1 MPFRDDL
8 LTPISGNSPGGQSL
22 RYDPIRDKIKDAR
35 REEMEA
41 PQGAWKT
48 EVKTADWDLVAKLA
62 GETIAKRSKDLQL
75 AVWLVDAHVRK
86 EGFAALAPG
95 FDFLRSLVDDFWDSL
110 HPQIEDGDLEERS
123 SILAWLD
130 LKLEEPLR
138 LLPIVSGA
146 LSWSS
151 YKESLTIGMEADA
164 KTQELRQKREQL
176 IGEGK
181 VSGEQWLEAAG
192 ATPKGDLET
201 LRSSINAASESLIQL
216 GEVCDKRFLKDSP
229 GFSKIRSTLE
239 EISGLL
245 RGLIQAKGG
254 PTPAPVPVRK
264 IETFAP
270 AEPNPPAAAQPA
282 PAPQPIQAV
291 EPVPAPS
298 GNAGIDP
305 VDVADAERRL
315 GAICRF
321 LRKNDTYDIAP
332 FLILRG
338 LRFGQ
343 IRYNGPHKID
353 PSMLEAPPSGLRAE
367 LKKLAAE
374 QNWDELLEATQ
385 RAMELPC
392 GRAWLDVQRY
402 TVMAL
407 EAKGEWW
414 AFVADAVR
422 AELRGLLS
430 DLPAILDM
438 QLLDDTPTANSE
450 TKKWIEEQVLSQ
462 RPGAPAAASSAPES
476 PAPPPDVPW
485 LDNAKLDEHGDDIF
499 QKAVADAGN
508 GHLPEALDALTRQI
522 ASERS
527 GRSRFLR
534 RVQLAHVLMVARQTR
549 IALPILHQL
558 AAEIETRSL
567 ETWEDWTAL
576 AYPLGLM
583 LECLEAGEASEAE
596 QAAIYA
602 RICRLDPARA
612 LSLRN

>member
-8 LTPISGNSPGGQSL
+8 LTPISGNSPGGQNL

-35 REEMEA
+35 REEVEA

-48 EVKTADWDLVAKLA
+48 EVKTADWDLVVKLA

-75 AVWLVDAHVRK
+75 AVWLVDAQVRK

-95 FDFLRSLVDDFWDSL
+95 FDFLRSLVDDFWDTL
-110 HPQIEDGDLEERS
+110 HPQIEDGDLEERA

-138 LLPIVSGA
+138 LLPIVSGG
-146 LSWSS
+146 LSWFS

-181 VSGEQWLEAAG
+181 VSGEQWMEAVG
-192 ATPKGDLET
+192 ATPKGDLES
-201 LRSSINAASESLIQL
+201 LRSSINTASESLVQL
-216 GEVCDKRFLKDSP
+216 GEVCDKRFLNDAP
-229 GFSKIRSTLE
+229 GFSRIRSTLE

-254 PTPAPVPVRK
+254 PTPAAVPVRK
-264 IETFAP
+264 METVALP
-270 AEPNPPAAAQPA
+270 PVAVQPVPTPEPVQVAEAVPAA
-282 PAPQPIQAV
+282 
-291 EPVPAPS
+291 S

-315 GAICRF
+315 SAICRF

-422 AELRGLLS
+422 TELHGLLS
-430 DLPAILDM
+430 DLPALLDM
-438 QLLDDTPTANSE
+438 QLLDDTPTAHPE
-450 TKKWIEEQVLSQ
+450 TKKWIEEQLLSE
-462 RPGAPAAASSAPES
+462 RPATAVAAFSAPPEN

-485 LDNAKLDEHGDDIF
+485 LDNAKLDENNDDVF
-499 QKAVADAGN
+499 RKAVADAGN
-508 GHLPEALDALTRQI
+508 GHLSEALDALNKQL

-527 GRSRFLR
+527 GRGRFLR
-534 RVQLAHVLMVARQTR
+534 RVQLAHVLMTARQTR
-549 IALPILHQL
+549 IALPILNQL
-558 AAEIETRSL
+558 AAEMETRSL

-583 LECLEAGEASEAE
+583 LECLEADEASEADR
-596 QAAIYA
+596 AAIYA

-612 LSLRN
+612 LSIRN

>member
-62 GETIAKRSKDLQL
+62 AETIAKRSKDLQL

-95 FDFLRSLVDDFWDSL
+95 FDFLRSLVDDFWDTL
-110 HPQIEDGDLEERS
+110 HPQIEDGDLEERA

-138 LLPIVSGA
+138 LLPIVSGS
-146 LSWSS
+146 LSWFS
-151 YKESLTIGMEADA
+151 YKESLAIGMEADA

-181 VSGEQWLEAAG
+181 VSGEQWMEAVG
-192 ATPKGDLET
+192 ATPKGDLEN
-201 LRSSINAASESLIQL
+201 LRASINTASESLVQL
-216 GEVCDKRFLKDSP
+216 GEVCDKRFLADSP
-229 GFSKIRSTLE
+229 GFSRIRSTLE

-254 PTPAPVPVRK
+254 PTPIPVPARPPEPV
-264 IETFAP
+264 ASV
-270 AEPNPPAAAQPA
+270 EPNPPAVTQPA
-282 PAPQPIQAV
+282 PMPQ
-291 EPVPAPS
+291 PVPAPS
-298 GNAGIDP
+298 VLIENAGIDP
-305 VDVADAERRL
+305 VDLADAERRL
-315 GAICRF
+315 SAICRF
-321 LRKNDTYDIAP
+321 LRKNDTYNIAP

-374 QNWDELLEATQ
+374 ENWDELIDATQ

-392 GRAWLDVQRY
+392 GRAWLDAQRY
-402 TVMAL
+402 AVMAL

-422 AELRGLLS
+422 TELRGLLS
-430 DLPAILDM
+430 DLPALADM
-438 QLLDDTPTANSE
+438 QLLDDTPTANPE
-450 TKKWIEEQVLSQ
+450 TKKWIEEQVLSE
-462 RPGAPAAASSAPES
+462 RPAAAVAAFSAPPEN

-485 LDNAKLDEHGDDIF
+485 LDNAKLDENGDDVF
-499 QKAVADAGN
+499 RTAVADAGN
-508 GHLPEALDALTRQI
+508 GHLSEALDALNKQL

-527 GRSRFLR
+527 GRGRFLR
-534 RVQLAHVLMVARQTR
+534 RVQLAHVLMTARQTR
-549 IALPILHQL
+549 IALPILNQL

-567 ETWEDWTAL
+567 ETWEDWAAL

-583 LECLEAGEASEAE
+583 LECLEADEASEADR
-596 QAAIYA
+596 AAIYA

-612 LSLRN
+612 LSIRN